1 MLSVLQI
8 IKFLSEKQEK
18 IPSVNY
24 NNIYK
29 FELNEYE
36 YENIENIKNNDF
48 IFPEKEEEP
57 KVPIL
62 DAPLI
67 INKDESYSDIKKE
80 YKSTYNNI
88 LPQSFDIIFNKSIKN
103 FYYDNKISRNKSN
116 IFSLLNSILLIV
128 NETFNLNKDNEKE
141 CIIKEFIKK
150 IDSELFELN
159 LYTKFNYQKN
169 RKFNKV
175 DIQSVLKNALLFKSC
190 EKIKLLKQ
198 YLSDYLGIN
207 IYILNKFNNNID
219 FVNSEYFLCKKF
231 GDVTTKF
238 LPNFII
244 IHDNEIYKPLL
255 KNNNENIDYSSIIRY
270 NDNKDI
276 IDNLWKYYN
285 IVEENIDSVSMINV
299 EKEKDLSLPI
309 NEEKNNPI
317 ENRNSSIFSEMIVNE
332 NKKQIIKEDNGNKDT
347 KKNILFTEIILS
359 KLKVEEIK
367 KICIDNN
374 IELLKKS
381 DKTNKMINKLKNE
394 LIFDLINL

>member
-18 IPSVNY
+18 IPSINY

-29 FELNEYE
+29 FEYAN
-36 YENIENIKNNDF
+36 NISI
-48 IFPEKEEEP
+48 ISEKDEIID
-57 KVPIL
+57 V
-62 DAPLI
+62 PLI
-67 INKDESYSDIKKE
+67 IEENVIKEDKVSSYAEIKKE
-80 YKSTYNNI
+80 YKTIYNNI

-141 CIIKEFIKK
+141 HIIKEFIKK

-169 RKFNKV
+169 RKFNKA
-175 DIQSVLKNALLFKSC
+175 DIQTILKNAINFKSC

-198 YLSDYLGIN
+198 YLADYLGIN

-219 FVNSEYFLCKKF
+219 FINSEYFLCKKF
-231 GDVTTKF
+231 GNVTTKF

-255 KNNNENIDYSSIIRY
+255 KNDNESTDYSSIILY
-270 NDNKDI
+270 NNDKDI

-285 IVEENIDSVSMINV
+285 IIEEKIEPVSEHAPEPVSEPVSEHASEHASDCIINIEKDSVQCSNNIV
-299 EKEKDLSLPI
+299 ETIIQEQPTKE
-309 NEEKNNPI
+309 
-317 ENRNSSIFSEMIVNE
+317 VN
-332 NKKQIIKEDNGNKDT
+332 IT
-347 KKNILFTEIILS
+347 KKNILFTESILS
-359 KLKVEEIK
+359 KLKVDEIK
-367 KICIDNN
+367 KICTDNN

-394 LIFDLINL
+394 LIFDLLNL

>member
-29 FELNEYE
+29 FEYS
-36 YENIENIKNNDF
+36 NNNL
-48 IFPEKEEEP
+48 IISEKDEIID
-57 KVPIL
+57 V
-62 DAPLI
+62 PLI
-67 INKDESYSDIKKE
+67 IEENVIKEDKVASYAEIKKE
-80 YKSTYNNI
+80 YKTIYNNI

-141 CIIKEFIKK
+141 HIIKEFIKK

-169 RKFNKV
+169 RKFNKA
-175 DIQSVLKNALLFKSC
+175 DIQTILKNAINFKSC

-198 YLSDYLGIN
+198 YLADYLGIN

-219 FVNSEYFLCKKF
+219 FINSEYFLCKKF
-231 GDVTTKF
+231 GNVTTKF

-255 KNNNENIDYSSIIRY
+255 KNDNESTYYSSIILY
-270 NDNKDI
+270 DKDI

-285 IVEENIDSVSMINV
+285 IIEEKIEPASEPVSDCVINIEKDSVKCSNNIV
-299 EKEKDLSLPI
+299 ETIIQEQPSKE
-309 NEEKNNPI
+309 
-317 ENRNSSIFSEMIVNE
+317 VN
-332 NKKQIIKEDNGNKDT
+332 II
-347 KKNILFTEIILS
+347 KKNILFTESILS
-359 KLKVEEIK
+359 KLKVDEIK
-367 KICIDNN
+367 KLCIDNN

-394 LIFDLINL
+394 LIFDLLNL

>member
-18 IPSVNY
+18 IPSINY

-36 YENIENIKNNDF
+36 NNLNNDL
-48 IFPEKEEEP
+48 IFSEKEEEP

-62 DAPLI
+62 DSPLI

-103 FYYDNKISRNKSN
+103 FYYDTKISRNKSS

-128 NETFNLNKDNEKE
+128 NELFNLNKDSEKE
-141 CIIKEFIKK
+141 NIIKEFIKK

-175 DIQSVLKNALLFKSC
+175 DIQTVLKNALNFKSC

-255 KNNNENIDYSSIIRY
+255 KNNNEHVDYSSIITY

-285 IVEENIDSVSMINV
+285 IVEENIEHNSTQCSSEIV
-299 EKEKDLSLPI
+299 E
-309 NEEKNNPI
+309 EEKYNNISI
-317 ENRNSSIFSEMIVNE
+317 ENRDKNYDSSLYAKEVV
-332 NKKQIIKEDNGNKDT
+332 KEDNSI
-347 KKNILFTEIILS
+347 KKNILFTESILS
-359 KLKVEEIK
+359 KLKIEEIK